1 MLAVPTTQKQLKQF
15 LGLASYYC
23 RFVKNFAT
31 KCRPLYRLIEKG
43 AKFVW
48 APDCQLAFDT
58 LRAALTTPPI
68 LAFPDFNQPFIL
80 DTDASDSGIG
90 AVLSQVHGGS
100 ERVVA
105 YASKTLSK
113 AERNYSVT

>member
-1 MLAVPTTQKQLKQF
+1 MVSEEGVTTDPAKIEVKCWPVPTTQKQLKQF

-58 LRAALTTPPI
+58 L
-68 LAFPDFNQPFIL
+68 
-80 DTDASDSGIG
+80 
-90 AVLSQVHGGS
+90 
-100 ERVVA
+100 
-105 YASKTLSK
+105 
-113 AERNYSVT
+113 